1 MDISKMTDINDK
13 DFGQNAITLRNNRVA
28 TSIIPRTN
36 AELDRQVIVDTNVLV
51 EGSTYAKFLEISN
64 GPAEFRKAV
73 FADKELHIKT
83 DAKDLVHFVK
93 SVASAQSISSL
104 LSTGKAIYGGDINSP
119 VIKMKNCFVCGSV
132 YGTEIQLENCVV
144 LGGVF
149 SSKTLAV
156 NGCILGTFNSPEVN
170 ASGINYLLYPTAFSV
185 EPMSLLPNTEFW
197 NLSLAD
203 LGSLYKGED
212 EKTNTGKIRIDLAND
227 TQRTVLTDDNGT
239 QTLINSY
246 SVASRVLVSDL
257 IDMERMENHFL
268 IISASLGSQILK
280 TYSLTKSNGEKGPE
294 LSVENIAQ
302 FFFDVLSGK
311 IEIREIDG
319 TVSFDELKKQ
329 ALD

>member
-1 MDISKMTDINDK
+1 MTDINDK
-13 DFGQNAITLRNNRVA
+13 DFGQNTITLRSNRVA
-28 TSIIPRTN
+28 TDIIPRTN
-36 AELDRQVIVDTNVLV
+36 AELDRQIIVDTDVLV

-73 FADKELHIKT
+73 FADKELHVKS
-83 DAKDLVHFVK
+83 DAKDLIYFVK
-93 SVASAQSISSL
+93 SVASTQSVSSL
-104 LSTGKAIYGGDINSP
+104 LTDGRVIYGGDINAP
-119 VIKMKNCFVCGSV
+119 TVKMKNCMVCGSI
-132 YGTEIQLENCVV
+132 YGTEIYLENCVV

-149 SSKTLAV
+149 ASKTFTIADSMV
-156 NGCILGTFNSPEVN
+156 GTFNSPEIN

-185 EPMSLLPNTEFW
+185 EPMSFVPGTEFW

-203 LGSLYKGED
+203 LGSLYKEEE
-212 EKTNTGKIRIDLAND
+212 EKENTGKIKIDFEND

-257 IDMERMENHFL
+257 IDMEKMENHFL

-294 LSVENIAQ
+294 LNVKDITE
-302 FFFDVLSGK
+302 FFFKVLNGK
-311 IEIREIDG
+311 IQVKEMDG
-319 TVSFDELKKQ
+319 KFTFDELKKNFE
-329 ALD
+329 

>member
-1 MDISKMTDINDK
+1 MKDINDK
-13 DFGQNAITLRNNRVA
+13 DFGQNTITLRDNRVA

-64 GPAEFRKAV
+64 GPAEFKKAV
-73 FADKELHIKT
+73 FAVKELHIKS
-83 DAKDLVHFVK
+83 DAKDLIYFNK
-93 SVASAQSISSL
+93 SVASSQSVSSL
-104 LSTGKAIYGGDINSP
+104 ISTGRAIYGGDVNAP
-119 VIKMKNCFVCGSV
+119 TIKMKNCMVCGSI

-149 SSKTLAV
+149 SSRSLTI
-156 NGCILGTFNSPEVN
+156 NGSIIGTFNSPEVN
-170 ASGINYLLYPTAFSV
+170 ASGVNYLLYPTAFSV

-212 EKTNTGKIRIDLAND
+212 EKQNTGKIKIDLVND
-227 TQRTVLTDDNGT
+227 TQRTVLTDENGT
-239 QTLINSY
+239 QSLINSY

-257 IDMERMENHFL
+257 IDMEKMENHFL

-294 LSVENIAQ
+294 LNVKDITE
-302 FFFDVLSGK
+302 FFFNVLSGK
-311 IEIREIDG
+311 IQVREIDG
-319 TVSFDELKKQ
+319 KLSFDELKKNYE
-329 ALD
+329 

>member
-1 MDISKMTDINDK
+1 MTDINDK
-13 DFGQNAITLRNNRVA
+13 DFGQNTITLRNNRVA

-73 FADKELHIKT
+73 FADKELHIKS
-83 DAKDLVHFVK
+83 DATNLIYFVK

-104 LSTGKAIYGGDINSP
+104 VANGRVVYGGDVNAP
-119 VIKMKNCFVCGSV
+119 TVKMRNCMVCGSI

-149 SSKTLAV
+149 SSRSLSFT
-156 NGCILGTFNSPEVN
+156 NCMLGTFNSPEVN

-185 EPMSLLPNTEFW
+185 EPMSFIPGTEFW

-203 LGSLYKGED
+203 LGSLYKGEE
-212 EKTNTGKIRIDLAND
+212 EKTNTGKIRVDFEND

-257 IDMERMENHFL
+257 INMEKMENHFI
-268 IISASLGSQILK
+268 IISASLGNQILK

-294 LSVENIAQ
+294 LNVIDISNFLFSVLTGRIQ
-302 FFFDVLSGK
+302 
-311 IEIREIDG
+311 IQEIDG
-319 TVSFDELKKQ
+319 KISFDELKKNFE
-329 ALD
+329 

>member
-1 MDISKMTDINDK
+1 MKDINDK
-13 DFGQNAITLRNNRVA
+13 DFGQNTITLRDNRVA
-28 TSIIPRTN
+28 TSIIPRSN

-73 FADKELHIKT
+73 FADKELHIKS
-83 DAKDLVHFVK
+83 DAKDLIYFVK
-93 SVASAQSISSL
+93 SVASSQSVSSL
-104 LSTGKAIYGGDINSP
+104 IANGRAIYGGDVNAP
-119 VIKMKNCFVCGSV
+119 TVKMKNCMVCGSI
-132 YGTEIQLENCVV
+132 YGTEVQLENCIV

-149 SSKTLAV
+149 SSRSLTLT
-156 NGCILGTFNSPEVN
+156 GCMIGTFNSPEVN

-185 EPMSLLPNTEFW
+185 EPMSFLPGTEFW

-203 LGSLYKGED
+203 LGSLYKEEE
-212 EKTNTGKIRIDLAND
+212 EKTNTGKIKIDFEND

-257 IDMERMENHFL
+257 IDMEKMENHFL

-294 LSVENIAQ
+294 LNVKDIAE
-302 FFFDVLSGK
+302 FLFKVLTGK
-311 IEIREIDG
+311 IQVREIDG
-319 TVSFDELKKQ
+319 KVSFDELKKNFE
-329 ALD
+329 